1 MLLKV
6 YWNHKKYQ
14 KIKLIIFS
22 NWQLMA
28 DKSRMEGK
36 LRLIKTILPILLLQT
51 ALWKTFLKI
60 KSWKM
65 KIIKEGKDFHL
76 KQDISKKF
84 KNKKFR
90 FHLKKII
97 LKCLNLMEKNKA
109 KIQRSFIA
117 KIMIKRILIHR
128 VHLIMQ
134 EFQNNTILNSNSKI
148 RPFQQI
154 YPQNS
159 V

>member
-1 MLLKV
+1 
-6 YWNHKKYQ
+6 
-14 KIKLIIFS
+14 
-22 NWQLMA
+22 
-28 DKSRMEGK
+28 
-36 LRLIKTILPILLLQT
+36 
-51 ALWKTFLKI
+51 
-60 KSWKM
+60 M

-90 FHLKKII
+90 FHLKRII

-148 RPFQQI
+148 RPFSQI